1 MNLDNLETIPNSE
14 LKLFLK
20 NNNVSKYSKLKRKDL
35 IKKVKGVLKRIQ
47 KGGVGGVTDPL
58 NSSSNTNNSVIPNP
72 TSTSTSNSNLNPTS
86 TSTSNPTSNPN
97 SNSESPITDK
107 NRTVINRSSVGSMFQ
122 CCIS

>member
-1 MNLDNLETIPNSE
+1 MNLENLETIPNSE

-47 KGGVGGVTDPL
+47 KGGVTDPL
-58 NSSSNTNNSVIPNP
+58 NPLNNIN
-72 TSTSTSNSNLNPTS
+72 TSTSTSNSNSNPNSNPIS
-86 TSTSNPTSNPN
+86 TSTSNPTSEP
-97 SNSESPITDK
+97 PITDENPAIIK
-107 NRTVINRSSVGSMFQ
+107 SSASNMFYQ